1 MTHLNFKYNP
11 VTSNQIEYYK
21 QIRDNC
27 PLIEELDDE
36 PVEENFFETKI
47 DRIFKTMSNSF
58 FDVDDIFEEFKSN
71 SNSGPLFYGYTMT
84 VGPDGKPSVQEY
96 GNIKSEHL
104 PISNTREAIVD
115 TIVDEK
121 EKVVKIIVEMP
132 GVEKTDVKILVDKN
146 VVDISAEHGEK
157 KYHCK
162 VPLQQ
167 KVDENSAKASYKNG
181 VLEIVFKQDVEK
193 QTSKKVEVE

>member
-1 MTHLNFKYNP
+1 MT
-11 VTSNQIEYYK
+11 
-21 QIRDNC
+21 
-27 PLIEELDDE
+27 
-36 PVEENFFETKI
+36 NFFETEI

-96 GNIKSEHL
+96 GNVKSEQL

-121 EKVVKIIVEMP
+121 EKVVKLIVEMP

-157 KYHCK
+157 KYHSK
-162 VPLQQ
+162 IPLQQ
-167 KVDENSAKASYKNG
+167 KVNENSAKASYKNG
-181 VLEIVFKQDVEK
+181 VLEIVFKQAVKK